1 MNSNV
6 KLLAALN
13 NGKLAELKEMLKANI
28 REESAKGL
36 GKKKQLT
43 IINSILSSATK
54 DFRLQKDR
62 YIPFKDKYAFTD
74 GHMVVFSND
83 NFGFEQSD
91 STIDFNSLI
100 PSYFDESVHFNEAQI
115 KVLVD
120 LNKTVKNTDNITPI
134 IVKDTKNDAL
144 LGLNPKYVAQLMQF
158 DNVTSFKYNVNKNS
172 HGHIKSPVFA
182 MNENDEIIGLVLPVN
197 ITEAMAERFLN
208 NPDVDLVYSDRSL
221 EESIL
226 ER

>member
-1 MNSNV
+1 MNSNI
-6 KLLAALN
+6 KLLTALN
-13 NGKLAELKEMLKANI
+13 DGKLDELKDMLKANI

-43 IINSILSSATK
+43 IINSVLSSAAR
-54 DFRLQKDR
+54 DFHLQKDK

-74 GHMVVFSND
+74 GRIVIFSND

-91 STIDFNSLI
+91 NTIDFDSLI
-100 PSYFDESVHFNEAQI
+100 PSYFDESVHFEESQI

-120 LNKTVKNTDNITPI
+120 LNKTVKDTDNITPI
-134 IVKDTKNDAL
+134 IVRDTKNNAL

-158 DNVTSFKYNVNKNS
+158 DNVASFKYNVNKNS

-182 MNENDEIIGLVLPVN
+182 INENDEIIGLVLPVN
-197 ITEAMAERFLN
+197 ITEAMAERFLS
-208 NPDVDLVYSDRSL
+208 NPDLDLVYSDRSL
-221 EESIL
+221 EDMDL